1 MDSEDRASKNMEK
14 LVTLG
19 KEFGFEG
26 KEFWAFVKEQ
36 QEEEKRRLDEERQE
50 RQREC
55 ETRKLEAEE
64 REREYQRGMEVKEWE
79 RQLQAKEKEAER
91 RHELEM
97 KQLELESV
105 NNGHGEVSNASTVAI
120 AKLPKLTNF
129 IDGKNNLDSYL
140 QRFDQFA
147 KSNK

>member
-1 MDSEDRASKNMEK
+1 
-14 LVTLG
+14 
-19 KEFGFEG
+19 
-26 KEFWAFVKEQ
+26 
-36 QEEEKRRLDEERQE
+36 
-50 RQREC
+50 
-55 ETRKLEAEE
+55 
-64 REREYQRGMEVKEWE
+64 MEVKEWE
-79 RQLQAKEKEAER
+79 RQLRAKEKEAEG
-91 RHELEM
+91 RHELGM

-129 IDGKNNLDSYL
+129 IDGKNDLDSYL